1 MSKALA
7 ASFAASVAILGGAIT
22 FIHREPVTAC
32 EDLIKA
38 TLLSPGSYQRVE
50 VRRPHPSPGMVEIE
64 ITYDA
69 KNGFGTPLR
78 QEWRCT
84 YQRAGFRA
92 DTRFPVNSGP
102 TLAQLT
108 RDIRSGLPDADRSGL
123 SATHAP

>member
-22 FIHREPVTAC
+22 FIYREPVTAC

-38 TLLSPGSYQRVE
+38 TLLSPGSYERVE
-50 VRRPHPSPGMVEIE
+50 VRRPFASPGMVEIE

-78 QEWRCT
+78 SEWRCT

-92 DTRFPVNSGP
+92 DTSFPVNSGP
-102 TLAQLT
+102 TLAQTT
-108 RDIRSGLPDADRSGL
+108 RDLQRQLEAAGHPIT
-123 SATHAP
+123 ATPAP